1 MKKIEVVGTVDLG
14 ILWRQPCFSI
24 GLGNVWRF
32 PYLVG
37 TNGGGAF
44 VLIYLAICIV
54 IGIPLFY
61 MEVALGRKSYGK
73 SDSRNRKLNQKGSL
87 WTSFGWLGVLSAFFI
102 LTYYINIMGWIMVY
116 IFK

>member
-1 MKKIEVVGTVDLG
+1 MEENRSSWNSRFGYIMAAAGF
-14 ILWRQPCFSI
+14 PI

-54 IGIPLFY
+54 IGIPVILY
-61 MEVALGRKSYGK
+61 GSCIRQKSYGK
-73 SDSRNRKLNQKGSL
+73 SDSRNEKINQKGSL
-87 WTSFGWLGVLSAFFI
+87 WTSFG
-102 LTYYINIMGWIMVY
+102 
-116 IFK
+116 